1 MAPFF
6 IVCRKIHNRKLVV
19 DKKNPPLPPIQKAAT
34 SFKYWLSFRRVRWLF
49 FFETFYSFRSIMI
62 VLFLTFLIHFFVG
75 HQRHAHQRMTKRKRR
90 RSLALMTM
98 NKKTPKTTSKV
109 RQKKM
114 LAFIPAISLDTWFIF
129 STVIQICKILF
140 LKSLLLTSKYITTFN
155 FMHFAL
161 NCLGHKVDLT
171 FIVNAFQFAVE

>member
-1 MAPFF
+1 M
-6 IVCRKIHNRKLVV
+6 
-19 DKKNPPLPPIQKAAT
+19 T
-34 SFKYWLSFRRVRWLF
+34 
-49 FFETFYSFRSIMI
+49 
-62 VLFLTFLIHFFVG
+62 LFLWDLLLFQKYHDCPFLNVSHSFFAG
-75 HQRHAHQRMTKRKRR
+75 RQRHAHQRMTKRKRR

-114 LAFIPAISLDTWFIF
+114 LAFIPAISVDTWFIF